1 MKLILN
7 NHKSSYQ
14 IQSLFQMFYP
24 LLTWKFE
31 NKVESSFKALKPLLN
46 IDDEI
51 IITSIFTKKNCCFII
66 VYIKIE
72 NKVYFKRKKLKIG
85 DENYNYWFC
94 NLIYDILSSHTERLL
109 PWGFYTGVRPVK
121 TVNDYLKTNNNNI
134 KKVLIEKYNIT
145 DSKMDL
151 AIQTASYQNEI
162 LLKQEK
168 EYYSLFIFIPFC
180 PSRCKYCSF
189 VSNSISKTEKIE
201 NEYIN
206 NLIKELEFTAQNI
219 NKTSKIIHT
228 IYVGG
233 GTPTSISDD
242 QLLKLVKKIKE
253 LFLKNLNIEY
263 TFEAGRA
270 DSITKKKL
278 EILKEYGVNRIS
290 INPQTFND
298 TVLKKIKRNHTS
310 KEVVDT
316 FEIARNVGFNNV
328 NMDFIAGL
336 EDETFQ
342 SFQQSLIKGCSLNPE
357 NITIHT
363 LAIKKSAQ
371 LKQSNKQKQK

>member
-1 MKLILN
+1 
-7 NHKSSYQ
+7 
-14 IQSLFQMFYP
+14 
-24 LLTWKFE
+24 
-31 NKVESSFKALKPLLN
+31 
-46 IDDEI
+46 
-51 IITSIFTKKNCCFII
+51 
-66 VYIKIE
+66 
-72 NKVYFKRKKLKIG
+72 
-85 DENYNYWFC
+85 
-94 NLIYDILSSHTERLL
+94 
-109 PWGFYTGVRPVK
+109 
-121 TVNDYLKTNNNNI
+121 
-134 KKVLIEKYNIT
+134 
-145 DSKMDL
+145 SKMDL

-371 LKQSNKQKQK
+371 LKQTSKVNDILSKENLVQQMVDFSQKYLYEKGYHPYYLYRQKNTIGNFENVGFSKQGFDCVYNIIIMEEIETIIACGAGASSKIITDDFNNKKQIKRIYNYKYPF